1 MTYPLLHPFG
11 DPGWSPELKHISGNN
26 KRVSQME
33 YYGYRFAVRNSFNPF
48 LSAGKL
54 MQQYFVDAYVK
65 TEGNRLNFIK
75 MNQSKLRAETYKCLA
90 DYLQSNAGGIY
101 PGKAII
107 LPSSFQGSPRNMQQH
122 YQDAMA
128 IVRRYGKPDLFVTM
142 TCNPKWKE
150 IQENLEPNQR
160 AENRPDLVSRV
171 FHIKLSELLDDIGKR
186 HALGKQKAKIHV
198 IEFQKR
204 GLPHAHILIILRH
217 EDKPSTDDKIDKL
230 VCAEIPDPVCHP
242 KLHAMVTHHMIHG
255 PCGSHNMRSPCMDGE
270 SCTKDFP
277 KNFSPET
284 IASIGG
290 YLRYRRRENG
300 VTATVGQKTINNQW
314 VVPYNPS
321 LLLKYNCHIN
331 IEVCATIKSV
341 KYLFKYVYKGHDC
354 ANVEIREN
362 ANQHD
367 EVKSFLDARYVSP
380 PEAAWRLFGYR
391 MHQQTHTVCR
401 LQVHLPNEQMIVFQ
415 KDSISSAVRNAAATD
430 TTLTAWFKLNQ
441 VDADARNFFY
451 FEIPEHYIFENLA
464 TQDVNAIKKKIW
476 RKRRNRRG
484 EKTIG
489 RMYTVSFSET
499 ERYCLRMLL
508 RHKKGVTSFEDL
520 RTINGTIHNNF
531 QQAAAA
537 MGLLDSDEIWE
548 DPLDDAVIP
557 GMPYQLR
564 QLFALICIFACPMN
578 IVSLWEKYKVSLM
591 EDFSHRHSH
600 PEDCQ
605 HCMNLALRDIQETL
619 AIHGK
624 FCNDFG
630 LPKPRPV
637 GLGAPITFNPLE
649 QELLGLEMSRNL
661 NAEQLAAFKLICDSI
676 VDPAEKSKCY
686 FIDGP
691 GGSGKTDLYKTLIS
705 TLRGDNKIVLLTAS
719 TGIAANL
726 LPNGRTYHSQ
736 YKLPVPLVEN
746 SVSSMRLTSADAR
759 QIKAADLL
767 IWDESTMAPKYALS
781 GIDRLLKEI
790 TKKDIPFGGK
800 VLLVGGDFRQTLP
813 VVLKGSRSAIV
824 ESSIKFSNHW
834 DKFAKLT
841 LVQNGRSVDPEY
853 SEWLLKL
860 GNGELLNS
868 DNLPDDFV
876 EIPPAMIADK
886 SIVQEIFGEKLGT
899 FEDVMNVSNRAI
911 LCPKNEDAHKINR
924 EVLDILEGEEAS
936 YLSVDSIE
944 DGTEQDAVFYP
955 TEFLNG
961 LHPSGMPPH
970 ILRLKVGAVI
980 MLLRNLNTKRGLC
993 NGTRLIVTKLQVN
1006 LITAQVLTGSAA
1018 GQSVFI
1024 PRIQLAPINPE
1035 IPFVLRRRQ
1044 FPVNLAFAV
1053 TINKSQ
1059 GQTMD
1064 LVGIYL
1070 PEPVFSHGQLYV
1082 AFSRVRRSCDV
1093 KVVIVDGVKQGKLVR
1108 GVDKVFTRNVV
1119 DKEVLG

>member
-1 MTYPLLHPFG
+1 MERNPR
-11 DPGWSPELKHISGNN
+11 KSG
-26 KRVSQME
+26 
-33 YYGYRFAVRNSFNPF
+33 A
-48 LSAGKL
+48 
-54 MQQYFVDAYVK
+54 
-65 TEGNRLNFIK
+65 
-75 MNQSKLRAETYKCLA
+75 QST
-90 DYLQSNAGGIY
+90 G
-101 PGKAII
+101 
-107 LPSSFQGSPRNMQQH
+107 
-122 YQDAMA
+122 
-128 IVRRYGKPDLFVTM
+128 V
-142 TCNPKWKE
+142 
-150 IQENLEPNQR
+150 
-160 AENRPDLVSRV
+160 NRPDLVSRV
-171 FHIKLSELLDDIGKR
+171 FHIKLNELLDDIGKR
-186 HALGKQKAKIHV
+186 HVLGKQKAKIHV

-204 GLPHAHILIILRH
+204 GLPHAHILIILRQ

-230 VCAEIPDPVCHP
+230 VCAEIPDPVSHP
-242 KLHAMVTHHMIHG
+242 KLHSMVTHHMIHG
-255 PCGSHNMRSPCMDGE
+255 PCGTQNMNSPCMDGNN
-270 SCTKDFP
+270 CTKDFP
-277 KNFSPET
+277 KDFSAET

-290 YLRYRRRENG
+290 YPRYRRRENG
-300 VTATVGQKTINNQW
+300 VTATVGQKSINNQW
-314 VVPYNPS
+314 VVPYNPF

-367 EVKSFLDARYVSP
+367 EVKSFLDARYISP

-391 MHQQTHTVCR
+391 MHQQTHTVSR

-415 KDSISSAVRNAAATD
+415 KDSIPSAVRNAAATD

-441 VDADARNFFY
+441 IDSDARNLFY
-451 FEIPEHYIFENLA
+451 FEVPEHYIFENLA
-464 TQDVNAIKKKIW
+464 AQEDNTIKQKIW

-489 RMYTVSFSET
+489 RIYTVSFSET

-508 RHKKGVTSFEDL
+508 LHKKGVTSFEDL
-520 RTINGTIHNNF
+520 RTINGTIHDNF

-537 MGLLDSDEIWE
+537 LGLLDSDEIWE
-548 DPLDDAVIP
+548 ETLDDAVIS

-591 EDFSHRHSH
+591 EDDFGHRH

-637 GLGAPITFNPLE
+637 GLGAPITNFNPLE

-661 NAEQLAAFKLICDSI
+661 NAEQLAAFELICASI
-676 VDPAEKSKCY
+676 VDPTEKSKCY

-691 GGSGKTDLYKTLIS
+691 GGSGKTYLYKTLIS
-705 TLRGDNKIVLLTAS
+705 TLRGENKIVVSTAS

-726 LPNGRTYHSQ
+726 LPNGELITQ

-746 SVSSMRLTSADAR
+746 SVRLTSADAR
-759 QIKAADLL
+759 QIKASDLL
-767 IWDESTMAPKYALS
+767 IWDEWTMAPRHALS
-781 GIDRLLKEI
+781 SIDRLLKEI
-790 TKKDIPFGGK
+790 TTKDIPFGGK
-800 VLLVGGDFRQTLP
+800 VLLLGGDFRQTLP

-824 ESSIKFSNHW
+824 ESSIKFSNYW

-841 LVQNGRSVDPEY
+841 LVQNVRSVDPEY

-876 EIPPAMIADK
+876 EIPLAMIADK

-899 FEDVMNVSNRAI
+899 FEDVMNVPNRAI

-944 DGTEQDAVFYP
+944 DGTEQVAVFYP

-961 LHPSGMPPH
+961 LHPSPPH

-1018 GQSVFI
+1018 GHSVFI

-1064 LVGIYL
+1064 LGNLHDLTNRSTTTASLVSPPL
-1070 PEPVFSHGQLYV
+1070 PTTVSTSSAPPSTPSRLDDHILLLLVQELEQIPKFDTNSSQPSPLIFTSIAATLPGNGTGPDLAARYKSILAKNIVAARNMGSPPPARREQDPATYAIPNIDGPHAKDCRERRPCTPFSTCSAGGATSTIPEGTVSGPHPH
-1082 AFSRVRRSCDV
+1082 
-1093 KVVIVDGVKQGKLVR
+1093 
-1108 GVDKVFTRNVV
+1108 
-1119 DKEVLG
+1119 